1 MVDDEFD
8 IVECIKLWLQ
18 RLELDASGFTD
29 PLLALEYFKNNCN
42 SISLVLTDIRMPQT
56 NGYELV
62 KKIRNLEAEVRI
74 LLISAFEINHLE
86 KEICQNNRQA
96 SEGQLDTR
104 ICSNFSF
111 TYLSN
116 IFSY

>member
-1 MVDDEFD
+1 MVADSQSILMVDDEFD

-29 PLLALEYFKNNCN
+29 LLLAIEYFKNNCN
-42 SISLVLTDIRMPQT
+42 NTSLVLTDIRMPQT

-74 LLISAFEINHLE
+74 ILISAFEINHLE
-86 KEICQNNRQA
+86 KEICQKQ
-96 SEGQLDTR
+96 STS
-104 ICSNFSF
+104 I
-111 TYLSN
+111 
-116 IFSY
+116 

>member
-1 MVDDEFD
+1 
-8 IVECIKLWLQ
+8 
-18 RLELDASGFTD
+18 
-29 PLLALEYFKNNCN
+29 
-42 SISLVLTDIRMPQT
+42 MPQT

-111 TYLSN
+111 TYLSTFFPISN
-116 IFSY
+116 AETLSTIVSILIGLVVNPSAP

>member
-1 MVDDEFD
+1 MVDDEFY

-18 RLELDASGFTD
+18 RLELDD

-56 NGYELV
+56 NGYELI
-62 KKIRNLEAEVRI
+62 KKIRNIEAEVRI
-74 LLISAFEINHLE
+74 ILISAFEINHLE